1 MSISN
6 NINNIKSQLPPH
18 VTLVAVSKTKPVA
31 DLMEAYNAGQCIFG
45 ENKIQEMTEKWE
57 QMPKDIEWHM
67 IGHVQTNKVKYM
79 APYVSLIHGV
89 DSLKLLQE
97 INKQAA
103 KNNRVID
110 CLLQIHIA
118 EEESK
123 FGLDEQELN
132 EILQKLLDS
141 ARNDNNEYKNIRI
154 VGLMGM
160 ATFTENQN
168 QIEKEFQNLK
178 SIFDKVSQLSTENCQ
193 LNTLSMG
200 MSGDYQLAISCG
212 STMVR
217 IGSSIFGT
225 RNYQ

>member
-1 MSISN
+1 MSIKQN
-6 NINNIKSQLPPH
+6 LNTIKSQLNKD
-18 VTLVAVSKTKPVA
+18 VTLVAVSKTKPLA
-31 DLMEAYNAGQCIFG
+31 DLMEAYDAGQRIFG
-45 ENKIQEMTEKWE
+45 ENKIQEMTDKWE
-57 QMPKDIEWHM
+57 VMPKDIEWHM

-103 KNNRVID
+103 KKDRVID
-110 CLLQIHIA
+110 CLLQIYIA

-123 FGLDEQELN
+123 FGLDEEEL
-132 EILQKLLDS
+132 EDILQLVQHDK
-141 ARNDNNEYKNIRI
+141 DNYKNIRI

-160 ATFTENQN
+160 ATFTENKN
-168 QIEKEFQNLK
+168 QIEKEFKHLK
-178 SIFDKVSQLSTENCQ
+178 TIFDKYKKLNTEHCQ

-200 MSGDYQLAISCG
+200 MSSDYKIAISCG

-217 IGSSIFGT
+217 IGSSIFGS
-225 RNYQ
+225 R

>member
-1 MSISN
+1 MSIAKN
-6 NINNIKSQLPPH
+6 LTEIKSQLPAH

-31 DLMEAYNAGQCIFG
+31 DLMEAYNAGQRIFG
-45 ENKIQEMTEKWE
+45 ENKIQEMTDKWE
-57 QMPKDIEWHM
+57 VMPKDIEWHM

-103 KNNRVID
+103 KNNRIID
-110 CLLQIHIA
+110 CLLQVYIA

-123 FGLDEQELN
+123 FGLDEQEL
-132 EILQKLLDS
+132 EELLKQVQQDKE
-141 ARNDNNEYKNIRI
+141 NYKNIRI

-160 ATFTENQN
+160 ATFTENKN
-168 QIEKEFQNLK
+168 QIEKEFKHLK
-178 SIFDKVSQLSTENCQ
+178 TIFDKVAASKDAINRVSI
-193 LNTLSMG
+193 LSMG

-217 IGSSIFGT
+217 IGSSIFGS
-225 RNYQ
+225 R